1 LERSDGVKGR
11 KESQVTTAGLARLAM
26 ALLAIEPW
34 ECKRDR
40 PPGTDHDHQRACFCF
55 RDTVFFCEFWFWATP
70 DYSVMSTATK
80 NNYPTLDFDLGF
92 EIDQLRETVRAFS
105 DNEIAPRAESI
116 DREDRFP
123 RDLWTKMG
131 ALGLHGITVE
141 EEYGG
146 TGMGYL
152 AHVVA
157 MEEIS
162 RGSASVGLSY
172 GAHSN
177 LCMNQ
182 ISRNGSMEQK
192 QRYLPRL
199 ISGEHLGALA
209 MSESGAGSDVVSM
222 RARADRVGDHYLLNG
237 TKMWI
242 TNGSEADILVVYAKT
257 DPSAGSRGITAFLV
271 EKCMKGFAV
280 AQKLDKLGM
289 RGSPTCELVFTDC
302 EVPAENV
309 LGTVDQG
316 VHVLMSGLDYERV
329 VLAAGPLGIMQA
341 CLDAVV
347 PYVHERKQFG
357 QPIGEFQLMQAKLA
371 DMYTTLSACR
381 AYVYA
386 VAKACDRGKTTR
398 KDAAGAI
405 LYAAERATW
414 MALEAIQALGGNG
427 YINDFPTGRLLR
439 DAKLYEIGAGT
450 SEIRRI
456 LIGRELFNAT

>member
-1 LERSDGVKGR
+1 MTELGWMARRTVPQFEADHRRSR
-11 KESQVTTAGLARLAM
+11 HMPTNRYAM
-26 ALLAIEPW
+26 
-34 ECKRDR
+34 
-40 PPGTDHDHQRACFCF
+40 
-55 RDTVFFCEFWFWATP
+55 
-70 DYSVMSTATK
+70 
-80 NNYPTLDFDLGF
+80 LDFDLGA
-92 EIDQLRETVRAFS
+92 EIDQLRDTVRGFA
-105 DNEIAPRAESI
+105 DDEIAPLAAEI
-116 DREDRFP
+116 DKSDKFP
-123 RDLWTKMG
+123 RQLWPKMG

-141 EEYGG
+141 DEYGG
-146 TGMGYL
+146 AGMGYL

-157 MEEIS
+157 MEEVS

-182 ISRNGSMEQK
+182 ISRNGAGEQK

-199 ISGEHLGALA
+199 SSGEQLGALA
-209 MSESGAGSDVVSM
+209 MSESGAGTDVVSM

-289 RGSPTCELVFTDC
+289 RGSPTCDLVFTDC

-405 LYAAERATW
+405 LYAAEKATL
-414 MALEAIQALGGNG
+414 MALDAVQILGGNG

-450 SEIRRI
+450 SEIRRM
-456 LIGRELFNAT
+456 LIGREIFTETA